1 MSEASLPLFLSIHL
15 VCVFIYAVVILTG
28 ISNHKKTFFP
38 LILFIPGFG
47 LLTALVID
55 IYYFFTGHN
64 QKPVEIATFSLD
76 ENIYWKP
83 IRNRQ
88 EENNLVPLEE
98 AILINDTMIRRKL
111 MLESLYDNPSK
122 YIDILMIARKND
134 DIETVHYASTTIS
147 KIQRDFQ
154 LEIQRLAVA
163 IEKEPDNL
171 EILDEYIEVVQ
182 NYINSNILEDY
193 LLKHQRILFDNIL
206 SKRLEFGKNNKEV
219 LFKKIENNLALKN
232 FPAALHDS
240 RTLQKTYP
248 DDEQVWIQA
257 LQVCVESKDQQK
269 LQETIDEIKNLN
281 IVWTNTGRK
290 VISTWLENG

>member
-1 MSEASLPLFLSIHL
+1 MSEASLPLFLGIHL
-15 VCVFIYAVVILTG
+15 VCVFIYAAVILTG

-55 IYYFFTGHN
+55 IYYFFAGHN

-98 AILINDTMIRRKL
+98 AISINDTMVRRKL

-154 LEIQRLAVA
+154 LEIQRLSVA
-163 IEKEPDNL
+163 IEKDPDNL

-182 NYINSNILEDY
+182 SYINSNILEDY

-206 SKRLEFGKNNKEV
+206 SKRLEFGKNNKKV
-219 LFKKIENNLALKN
+219 LLKKIENNLALKN

-240 RTLQKTYP
+240 RTLQETYP

-269 LQETIDEIKNLN
+269 LQETVDEIKNLN

>member
-1 MSEASLPLFLSIHL
+1 M
-15 VCVFIYAVVILTG
+15 
-28 ISNHKKTFFP
+28 
-38 LILFIPGFG
+38 
-47 LLTALVID
+47 
-55 IYYFFTGHN
+55 
-64 QKPVEIATFSLD
+64 EIATFSLD

-257 LQVCVESKDQQK
+257 LQVCVGSKDQQK

>member
-1 MSEASLPLFLSIHL
+1 M
-15 VCVFIYAVVILTG
+15 
-28 ISNHKKTFFP
+28 
-38 LILFIPGFG
+38 
-47 LLTALVID
+47 
-55 IYYFFTGHN
+55 
-64 QKPVEIATFSLD
+64 
-76 ENIYWKP
+76 
-83 IRNRQ
+83 
-88 EENNLVPLEE
+88 
-98 AILINDTMIRRKL
+98 
-111 MLESLYDNPSK
+111 
-122 YIDILMIARKND
+122 
-134 DIETVHYASTTIS
+134 
-147 KIQRDFQ
+147 
-154 LEIQRLAVA
+154 
-163 IEKEPDNL
+163 
-171 EILDEYIEVVQ
+171 VQ

-257 LQVCVESKDQQK
+257 LQVCVGSKDQQK